1 MLRCYDGFVVNNN
14 KILHYVVLC
23 YIFITDKEVNT
34 YTTITTTNDAA
45 KMKNAVVNYWN
56 NVVQTFKKLYPS
68 LSRMIM

>member
-1 MLRCYDGFVVNNN
+1 MLRCYDGFVANNN

-45 KMKNAVVNYWN
+45 KMKNAVVDY
-56 NVVQTFKKLYPS
+56 
-68 LSRMIM
+68 